1 MKIKYTNLV
10 VIFIFLIGAFLF
22 KAAIAEDI
30 SGEIPIFDEAAY
42 SAQLEKDIKK
52 LDTLYLRFHDKGLP
66 SGENHKAKREYF
78 KIARKLLHDMDE
90 KFEKLDPKAG
100 AVLSQTDI
108 LVINHV
114 QVMLIDML
122 ASLHESEW
130 LAGDESSSY

>member
-1 MKIKYTNLV
+1 MKIKYTNSV

-30 SGEIPIFDEAAY
+30 SGSTSIFDEATY
-42 SAQLEKDIKK
+42 SSQLEKDMKK

-66 SGENHKAKREYF
+66 SGEVNKAKREYF
-78 KIARKLLHDMDE
+78 EVARKLLHDMNE
-90 KFEKLDPKAG
+90 KFDKLDPKAG
-100 AVLSQTDI
+100 AGLSQTDI